1 MIDRRELLEKSR
13 ERNLNLQIVEK
24 DYVLG
29 WLLYALSEVGGLV
42 FKGGTA
48 LAKVYFP
55 RTWRLSEDLDFAF
68 RGKDFESTTKEIEDS
83 FAEIRKKSGISFEI
97 KSRFSNPEYLQLK
110 IRYDALLSRNW
121 AKVDATKE
129 QAIDTV
135 KNKQLSRTYSDYPD
149 FAIKVES
156 LEEIFSEKL
165 RALIERKKCRD
176 YYDAW
181 RLCSTD
187 FNTGKLRKLLKEK
200 CELKGIQLMDT
211 SQFLPD
217 DIESILK
224 PYWERELGRL
234 VNPLPDLNTV
244 LDELRVKRGFFIRIA
259 FANAD
264 ALATVDLYFAR
275 YEQQVLVAFP
285 LITHSLFLNN
295 LGRIN

>member
-1 MIDRRELLEKSR
+1 LIDRRELLEKSR

-29 WLLYALSEVGGLV
+29 WLLHSLSQVEGLV

-68 RGKDFESTTKEIEDS
+68 QGKDFESAAREIEDS

-110 IRYDALLSRNW
+110 IRYDALLGRNW

-135 KNKQLSRTYSDYPD
+135 KSKKLSRVYSDYPD

-165 RALIERKKCRD
+165 RALLERKKCRD
-176 YYDAW
+176 YYDVW

-187 FNTGKLRKLLKEK
+187 FNAGKLKKLLKEK
-200 CELKGIQLMDT
+200 CELKGIRLKDASQL
-211 SQFLPD
+211 LPVG
-217 DIESILK
+217 IESILA

-234 VNPLPDLNTV
+234 VNPLPDLSTI
-244 LDELRVKRGFFIRIA
+244 LEELHTMF
-259 FANAD
+259 
-264 ALATVDLYFAR
+264 
-275 YEQQVLVAFP
+275 E
-285 LITHSLFLNN
+285 FLK
-295 LGRIN
+295 L